1 MKREET
7 FGKQLKAFRA
17 LAGVSQDQLAAEME
31 MSHHAAPSQRDI
43 SLYEADKA
51 LPRAD
56 KFAALVDALD
66 LTQMEVM
73 TLVRLAE
80 RRKVTSSRREKSPE
94 AEVLPPGHLGQP
106 LATENGPQQE
116 RESVFINSSQQTRR
130 TANPMTTMTDQIRI
144 DGSGNAYLSTGDGLE
159 FIG

>member
-7 FGKQLKAFRA
+7 FGKQLRTFRA
-17 LAGVSQDQLAAEME
+17 LAGVSQNQLAAEME
-31 MSHHAAPSQRDI
+31 TSHLVAPSQRDI

-56 KFAALVDALD
+56 KFGALVDALD

-94 AEVLPPGHLGQP
+94 AEVLPP
-106 LATENGPQQE
+106 ATSASP
-116 RESVFINSSQQTRR
+116 
-130 TANPMTTMTDQIRI
+130 
-144 DGSGNAYLSTGDGLE
+144 
-159 FIG
+159 